1 MAKTAMKASPKA
13 PLAMKTVMKSVLKA
27 KGHASTEADVP
38 KPVKRPATKLTAD
51 IIKNQKGVKSMSLGE
66 KLEAWKAKG
75 DIEAPLPELDHAEQ
89 KRLSSKFLN
98 ALKGAPDDVAS
109 QYSKISEMPAGKK
122 TQSKQ
127 LMVKSWI
134 MDKQW
139 GDQFIEMNKTLDF
152 KFKNKRIERP
162 QTMKELEAKYDE
174 DEIADLLASGGI
186 SEIRHQKSSRVKM
199 YIDHGLWEKEKEVEK
214 RTSVSS
220 KQSKAAEDEEVECF
234 NKSFKTMS
242 MDIDHVE
249 DFFLQEAAALEGPGD
264 DTLSTVGK
272 KQKTGLLQIMDD
284 DDVDKAAKLIKQAS
298 NLLNNKQ
305 MSFEAL
311 VEGLKKHKHYQKGL
325 KDTSNALIVRMDELK
340 DKCKLYIVSGASFK
354 MMKNCVG
361 DVAAVLKD
369 VATHTGLLRR
379 L

>member
-27 KGHASTEADVP
+27 KGHASSESDVP

-51 IIKNQKGVKSMSLGE
+51 IIKNQKGMKSMSLEE
-66 KLEAWKAKG
+66 KLEAWKVKG

-139 GDQFIEMNKTLDF
+139 GEQFIEMNKTLDF

-199 YIDHGLWEKEKEVEK
+199 YIDHGLWEKK
-214 RTSVSS
+214 RKLKRGLQFHLSS
-220 KQSKAAEDEEVECF
+220 PRLQKMRKLSASTRLSK
-234 NKSFKTMS
+234 
-242 MDIDHVE
+242 
-249 DFFLQEAAALEGPGD
+249 L
-264 DTLSTVGK
+264 
-272 KQKTGLLQIMDD
+272 
-284 DDVDKAAKLIKQAS
+284 
-298 NLLNNKQ
+298 
-305 MSFEAL
+305 
-311 VEGLKKHKHYQKGL
+311 
-325 KDTSNALIVRMDELK
+325 
-340 DKCKLYIVSGASFK
+340 
-354 MMKNCVG
+354 
-361 DVAAVLKD
+361 
-369 VATHTGLLRR
+369 
-379 L
+379 

>member
-1 MAKTAMKASPKA
+1 
-13 PLAMKTVMKSVLKA
+13 
-27 KGHASTEADVP
+27 
-38 KPVKRPATKLTAD
+38 
-51 IIKNQKGVKSMSLGE
+51 
-66 KLEAWKAKG
+66 
-75 DIEAPLPELDHAEQ
+75 
-89 KRLSSKFLN
+89 
-98 ALKGAPDDVAS
+98 
-109 QYSKISEMPAGKK
+109 
-122 TQSKQ
+122 
-127 LMVKSWI
+127 
-134 MDKQW
+134 
-139 GDQFIEMNKTLDF
+139 
-152 KFKNKRIERP
+152 
-162 QTMKELEAKYDE
+162 
-174 DEIADLLASGGI
+174 
-186 SEIRHQKSSRVKM
+186 
-199 YIDHGLWEKEKEVEK
+199 
-214 RTSVSS
+214 
-220 KQSKAAEDEEVECF
+220 
-234 NKSFKTMS
+234 MS

-311 VEGLKKHKHYQKGL
+311 VEGLKKHLHYQKGL
-325 KDTSNALIVRMDELK
+325 TDTSDALIARVDELK